1 MIPSAELRPGGGEA
15 YELVAFDF
23 RHPGS
28 LTRIIHEVPGKQP
41 KVWYF
46 ETRGQDEESMLNG
59 GGSDTLLS
67 SAALKRR
74 I

>member
-46 ETRGQDEESMLNG
+46 ETRG
-59 GGSDTLLS
+59 
-67 SAALKRR
+67 
-74 I
+74 